1 MVHDK
6 QTHPM
11 RMLPTDLAAETSYE
25 LSTLTVD
32 THGNVNTTTWVNQTA
47 KTSAPAANGAVSGT
61 IYHVY

>member
-1 MVHDK
+1 
-6 QTHPM
+6 M